1 MASSCCSVSQVQCR
15 PSPILKVRREKAE
28 VEKRRNKEKRER
40 KLEGKIKKKK
50 HSHYRRHMQH
60 RREDGNERSDYQA
73 RNEHEFQG
81 IERTSLAEELLRY
94 QTAYTT
100 HLTAVR
106 VPRGEGLKDA
116 IIMVRSVVWIDIQLQ
131 ERKDQELLFSKPV
144 CSITAMDFRVQ
155 EKSKFSHSCTRD
167 QFCSSQRESNSIK
180 KLSFSTCSE
189 TTTTALELDRPG
201 AELCHSCP
209 QSEIVRDRKAAAY
222 RIKLWR
228 FSFELDPLPMKREHP
243 EFENLEWLCETKP
256 GRQPRS
262 DYTEKSSVV
271 HVNKFALV
279 SKTPVYLYRSF
290 LSSRCE
296 SSAFLLV
303 NVFSRIC
310 ITMII

>member
-50 HSHYRRHMQH
+50 HNSLHYSFDSSHHNH
-60 RREDGNERSDYQA
+60 G
-73 RNEHEFQG
+73 
-81 IERTSLAEELLRY
+81 
-94 QTAYTT
+94 
-100 HLTAVR
+100 
-106 VPRGEGLKDA
+106 
-116 IIMVRSVVWIDIQLQ
+116 SVVWIDIQLQ

-303 NVFSRIC
+303 NVLSRIC